1 MEEADFAEDL
11 RMRMRASGFHRL
23 IGVQLDDARPG
34 EVDVSLE
41 IQPQHLNLQ
50 GLLHG
55 GLIATLADI
64 AMGLAVR
71 TKLEPGARHV
81 TVALDMQYL
90 SAARN
95 GRVSAQGRVVRA
107 GRQIAQADA
116 DVLDAQGKL
125 LARARSTVA
134 IMADRAPSV
143 EPGSDQ

>member
-1 MEEADFAEDL
+1 MEEADIADDL

-23 IGVQLDDARPG
+23 IGVQLDDAHPG
-34 EVDVSLE
+34 EVDVSLQIE
-41 IQPQHLNLQ
+41 PRHLNLQ

-71 TKLEPGARHV
+71 TKLEPGTRHV

-95 GRVSAQGRVVRA
+95 GRVSAKGRVVRA
-107 GRQIAQADA
+107 GQQIAQADA

-134 IMADRAPSV
+134 IMTDRAPSP